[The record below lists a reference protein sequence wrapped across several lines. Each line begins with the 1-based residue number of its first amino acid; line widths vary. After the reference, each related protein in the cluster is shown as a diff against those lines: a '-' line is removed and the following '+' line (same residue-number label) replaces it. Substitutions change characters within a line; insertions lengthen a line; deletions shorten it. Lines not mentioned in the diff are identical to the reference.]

1 MTLLFTL
8 VFTKLHTSEGLVLP
22 GHQFFNLKTIL
33 KSRTK
38 GGARQSLKNQK
49 LFINFPRN
57 CPHEKRTVLIST
69 AILYYL
75 YALSGYCFINKLIL
89 MQDTC
94 LFLRVL
100 FDAYCFRN
108 DSWIVLFF
116 EMKLSKFWLNTR
128 KAVRSTKLLS
138 KKSSISS

>member
-1 MTLLFTL
+1 MALLFTL

-69 AILYYL
+69 AILYSL
-75 YALSGYCFINKLIL
+75 YYSTKWLLLYKRVNSNAENMFVFVSFIWPIL
-89 MQDTC
+89 LLKWLVNC
-94 LFLRVL
+94 LF
-100 FDAYCFRN
+100 F
-108 DSWIVLFF
+108 
-116 EMKLSKFWLNTR
+116 LNWH
-128 KAVRSTKLLS
+128 SQNLTKYKQGRPWYKES
-138 KKSSISS
+138 C